1 MGFHRPYRS
10 DLFIDRLSIRAEGP
24 PLADDILNKLRN
36 IQLTGSSY
44 FLASSLE
51 RIRS

>member
-1 MGFHRPYRS
+1 MGLHRPYGS
-10 DLFIDRLSIRAEGP
+10 DLFIYRLSIRAEEP
-24 PLADDILNKLRN
+24 PLADDILNILRS